1 MRKVLLPILYISLIA
16 PILFGAFDAKADH
29 TVMVQWCKASK
40 DVFVSDLN
48 IMMGQERVHRVLK
61 DAIISEDHDKVRF
74 DGQIELMRR
83 DDTVHPV
90 NASGLRNVLDAQG
103 DNAEKFGEICN
114 KVRNKKSTEVPAT
127 KLVAGGQCEIEDQP
141 NFTLQDLDPDDGELK
156 IFGLAIYKLNIKT
169 CVSESKVPC
178 RKGPTIFGLTKGGT
192 VSNIPNDITVNAVLK
207 LLRNTFKGYSFEPVE
222 WSQANKENIAH
233 KAVSICKEMQRVK
246 SGGSQASAS
255 ERSPS
260 AMPGP
265 SDGSSDGSSGSPS
278 DGPSDGSSRSGTPA
292 GNSGSD
298 ISGTAKIQEGC
309 NVGRKIEFK
318 DGDTTVSFE
327 NEFVGPGEDR
337 NTGKW
342 GVVCIVNT
350 VNTIANWFF
359 FILISIAFVFILLAG
374 FLFMTAGAKPE
385 NKEKAGA
392 MIGAALIGIVIA
404 ILARV
409 IPGVVTG
416 IML

>member
-1 MRKVLLPILYISLIA
+1 MPKAMKKVLLPILYISLIA

-29 TVMVQWCKASK
+29 TVLVQWCKASK

-48 IMMGQERVHRVLK
+48 IMKGEERVHRVLK
-61 DAIISEDHDKVRF
+61 DAIISKDHSKVKF

-83 DDTVHPV
+83 DDSVHSV
-90 NASGLRNVLDAQG
+90 NASTLSTLLDAQG
-103 DNAEKFGEICN
+103 DDAENFGEICN

-127 KLVAGGQCEIEDQP
+127 EPVAECTIEVGYG
-141 NFTLQDLDPDDGELK
+141 FTLQDLDPGDVELK

-178 RKGPTIFGLTKGGT
+178 RNGLTIFGLIKGGK

-207 LLRNTFKGYSFEPVE
+207 LVRNTFKGYSFEPVE

-233 KAVSICKEMQRVK
+233 KAVSICKEMQRVARGGSPASASSGK
-246 SGGSQASAS
+246 ASQESNGVSGGS
-255 ERSPS
+255 
-260 AMPGP
+260 
-265 SDGSSDGSSGSPS
+265 
-278 DGPSDGSSRSGTPA
+278 PA
-292 GNSGSD
+292 DNSGSD
-298 ISGTAKIQEGC
+298 ISGTAGTAKIQEGC

-327 NEFVGPGEDR
+327 DDEFVGPGNDR

-342 GVVCIVNT
+342 GVVCAINT

-359 FILISIAFVFILLAG
+359 FILISVAFVFILYAG
-374 FLFMTAGAKPE
+374 FLFMTAGTNPE
-385 NKEKAGA
+385 NKDKAGQ
-392 MIGAALIGIVIA
+392 MIAAALVGIVIA

-409 IPGVVTG
+409 IPGVITG
-416 IML
+416 ILT

>member
-1 MRKVLLPILYISLIA
+1 MPKAMKKVLLPILYISLIA

-29 TVMVQWCKASK
+29 TVLVQWCKASK

-48 IMMGQERVHRVLK
+48 IMKGEERVHRVLK
-61 DAIISEDHDKVRF
+61 DAIISKDHSKVKF

-83 DDTVHPV
+83 DDSVHSV
-90 NASGLRNVLDAQG
+90 NASTLSTLLDAQG
-103 DNAEKFGEICN
+103 DDAENFGEICN

-127 KLVAGGQCEIEDQP
+127 EPVAECTIEVGYG
-141 NFTLQDLDPDDGELK
+141 FTLQDLDPGDVELK

-260 AMPGP
+260 AMLGP
-265 SDGSSDGSSGSPS
+265 SDGSSGS
-278 DGPSDGSSRSGTPA
+278 PSDGSSRSGTPA

-318 DGDTTVSFE
+318 DGDRTVSFEE

-359 FILISIAFVFILLAG
+359 FILISIAFVFILFAG